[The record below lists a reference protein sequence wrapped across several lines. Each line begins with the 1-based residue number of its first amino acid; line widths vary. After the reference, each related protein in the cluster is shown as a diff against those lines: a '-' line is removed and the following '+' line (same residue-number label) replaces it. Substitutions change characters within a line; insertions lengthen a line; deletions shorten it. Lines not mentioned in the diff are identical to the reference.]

1 MRGATAREPDY
12 PQSLST
18 VQWTHEEPGKV
29 FRGSRAPQAPR
40 FETSIS
46 QKSTVDAGGT
56 PVRPQ
61 TDHLRWCWKS
71 APGPS
76 IASVNTW
83 RYQFSSTSMN
93 GAGGRVPEGACRGA
107 ESGLCVEC
115 GPLLSKHHSRLSSH
129 VFFVF
134 FNRNSAWR
142 TNREMKFTKR
152 RQQHIQHNAAALP
165 CRIAASCL

>member
-1 MRGATAREPDY
+1 MAENAGGWGMRGATARQPDC

-61 TDHLRWCWKS
+61 TDHLRSSWKS

-83 RYQFSSTSMN
+83 RYQFSSTSRN
-93 GAGGRVPEGACRGA
+93 GAGGRVPEGACRQ
-107 ESGLCVEC
+107 EVPKVVSV
-115 GPLLSKHHSRLSSH
+115 SSMVH
-129 VFFVF
+129 CFRSV
-134 FNRNSAWR
+134 R
-142 TNREMKFTKR
+142 
-152 RQQHIQHNAAALP
+152 AAFPSMCSVSVILP
-165 CRIAASCL
+165 GEQTGE